1 MSSCWSSEMP
11 TSERRRVLVIDDE
24 PRLRDL
30 VREALEPEFDVLEAA
45 TGREGLRAFHQRR
58 PDLVVLDAVMPEMDG
73 WQTLRRIRDLAD
85 TPIIML
91 TAFDSDQAAVR
102 ALEGGADEYVAK
114 PLSPAVLVARVRAAL
129 RRGAMS
135 ASVEMSRF
143 ELDGG
148 RLVIDRAAGRVWV
161 RGQEVQLSATE
172 YRLLICLADHLGQV
186 LSPSQILER
195 VWGLDYVSELGYV
208 KSYVRLLRLKIE
220 EDPRSPRYIVSRRGL
235 GYMLV
240 RSPTES

>member
-1 MSSCWSSEMP
+1 MP

-161 RGQEVQLSATE
+161 RGQEVQLSATK